1 MGQQAST
8 ENQDLEDG
16 VKTVVLIHGLASCAL
31 RGIGVEGAA
40 GFLCDNCRSGNV
52 SRLVY
57 VSISELAKRPYIVKG
72 LGLAW
77 EPAVSKD
84 GVETMNTSHG
94 YHNILVNPVEGLDG
108 IKSLNPGAESNLA
121 PILLWQTVI
130 DSLSDFNLL
139 AINYDWRRWG
149 DLIYIEQLVE
159 KFQNQVQMAVRI
171 SRQPTVMIAHSLGAQ
186 VITYMMGVLGAAW
199 TQAHISD
206 VILVGPATMGSPSV
220 FAAYANGPSTITHSS
235 VVPVA
240 SFLEQRLRDVASTW
254 PGLLSVMPTALDGL
268 DTFGGLLMAES
279 PQKTYGGMSSVEFL
293 EDLAACEDDEAF
305 DENTLHERAR
315 KWMEKHLVLNAHR
328 AWRKEFQ
335 NAAVMRKGF
344 ELHVSPNL
352 RPPSC
357 RVHVIYSDGIDTP
370 SRMKFQRNLYHKC
383 QIVGFEKGDDTL
395 TAKSVEQMYPSLALH
410 SVLQDGD
417 VVCAVAQA
425 AKVAATERAFA
436 LGVGRVV
443 TWGHVKDG
451 GDCVQHRSP
460 VHLQATQ
467 HAFAAIWA
475 DGSVTTWGDSR
486 KGGYSSE
493 VHEQLH
499 EVQEIQATADAFAAL
514 RADGR
519 VVTWGDRAG
528 GGDSSSVETQLR
540 EVQHIQATSS
550 AFWSSEDFNSQS
562 HPENGWGE
570 AYQYSK
576 RESELRAKS
585 LAEELQVDF
594 VSLCPS
600 FILGPERGS
609 SDGSGFSVSMVLSW
623 MKGEQKVRSLLIADV
638 RDVATAHV
646 AAAKAPKKGGR
657 FIVSTEVRPVPEEV
671 AAVLREV
678 VAPAWGADSAK
689 TITAAAAPGDG
700 PACMRP
706 GAHEVRCTQQLRSA
720 LGLTCRDA
728 LVTVRDMASHLVR
741 TWLHGLGLEEAPER
755 AMAPSGGAQLLQAQP
770 EELVQGGQ
778 VSSGRSEL
786 SAWKHTLAAAHQA
799 LVDACAMASI
809 AS

>member
-395 TAKSVEQMYPSLALH
+395 TAKSVEQM
-410 SVLQDGD
+410 
-417 VVCAVAQA
+417 CAAWTNA
-425 AKVAATERAFA
+425 
-436 LGVGRVV
+436 GVPLSKHNA
-443 TWGHVKDG
+443 GHVHHK
-451 GDCVQHRSP
+451 
-460 VHLQATQ
+460 
-467 HAFAAIWA
+467 
-475 DGSVTTWGDSR
+475 
-486 KGGYSSE
+486 
-493 VHEQLH
+493 
-499 EVQEIQATADAFAAL
+499 
-514 RADGR
+514 
-519 VVTWGDRAG
+519 
-528 GGDSSSVETQLR
+528 
-540 EVQHIQATSS
+540 
-550 AFWSSEDFNSQS
+550 
-562 HPENGWGE
+562 
-570 AYQYSK
+570 
-576 RESELRAKS
+576 ELIS
-585 LAEELQVDF
+585 
-594 VSLCPS
+594 CP
-600 FILGPERGS
+600 FTLN
-609 SDGSGFSVSMVLSW
+609 V
-623 MKGEQKVRSLLIADV
+623 V
-638 RDVATAHV
+638 RDVMAKYLDSQSESESEDGWC
-646 AAAKAPKKGGR
+646 AAY
-657 FIVSTEVRPVPEEV
+657 
-671 AAVLREV
+671 
-678 VAPAWGADSAK
+678 
-689 TITAAAAPGDG
+689 
-700 PACMRP
+700 
-706 GAHEVRCTQQLRSA
+706 
-720 LGLTCRDA
+720 
-728 LVTVRDMASHLVR
+728 
-741 TWLHGLGLEEAPER
+741 
-755 AMAPSGGAQLLQAQP
+755 
-770 EELVQGGQ
+770 
-778 VSSGRSEL
+778 
-786 SAWKHTLAAAHQA
+786 
-799 LVDACAMASI
+799 
-809 AS
+809 